1 MKKAVGNPLHPKA
14 KPLPFRFLWQS
25 AFSKAMCLDIQPYGR
40 CGKRAAPAG
49 AAVADGKMEIRALH
63 ETRLSIG
70 AFLKLPAFRFRR
82 VFPADPAAPD
92 QVQGSGFS
100 QKGMRKPFPFGGR
113 LPVPSLRQKIF
124 LQIYIDVFF
133 FCHRPAVSVLLTGS
147 FSVFGIIIHQKRQA
161 RQSVP
166 AALRGFITVHYA
178 PFAKPRCE

>member
-1 MKKAVGNPLHPKA
+1 M
-14 KPLPFRFLWQS
+14 
-25 AFSKAMCLDIQPYGR
+25 
-40 CGKRAAPAG
+40 
-49 AAVADGKMEIRALH
+49 ADGKMEIRALH

-82 VFPADPAAPD
+82 VFPADPASPD

-113 LPVPSLRQKIF
+113 LPAPSLRQKIF

-166 AALRGFITVHYA
+166 AALLGFITVHYA